1 MAVLDPDVVL
11 RVDFGPPRGL
21 TEMRGAEAVAG
32 QASAYSALGLD
43 IRRALV
49 NGVAGA
55 VTFLNG
61 ELFSIGALTVRG
73 GSIVELD
80 ILADPE
86 RLAEVDLQLL
96 DA

>member
-1 MAVLDPDVVL
+1 VSVLDPDVVL

-21 TEMRGAEAVAG
+21 TELRGAEAVAG
-32 QASAYSALGLD
+32 QASGYAALGLD

-55 VTFLNG
+55 VTYLNG
-61 ELFSIGALTVRG
+61 ELFSIGAITVRG
-73 GSIVELD
+73 GRIVELD
-80 ILADPE
+80 ILADPQ